1 MPKFTHVVLKGSDGS
16 TATPALAFDS
26 FVESVEDGLTRA
38 KNFTDLQVGGADA
51 GYNLAFVVPI
61 DAYAGVDGGGV
72 YSSDDE

>member
-16 TATPALAFDS
+16 TAAPALAFDS
-26 FVESVEDGLTRA
+26 FVESAEAGLARA
-38 KNFTDLQVGGADA
+38 KNFTDTSVGGDS

-72 YSSDDE
+72 YASDDE